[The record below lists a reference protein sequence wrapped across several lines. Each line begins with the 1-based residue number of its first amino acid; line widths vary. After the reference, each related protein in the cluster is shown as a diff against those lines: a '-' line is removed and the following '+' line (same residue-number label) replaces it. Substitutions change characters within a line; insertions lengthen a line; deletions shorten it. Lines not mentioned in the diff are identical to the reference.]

1 MQTHSRREEEKNPKQ
16 PECESAAP
24 TSHSWQHN
32 QHIRVK
38 VAWSPLS
45 DLLVVVSSNYHW
57 KNKKQQE
64 KKHMRLVSHFNCS
77 VSSSLS
83 SSTAVVCRFVDE
95 FIGHTTARRVWCWG
109 GLLSCN
115 GDSSQHHHHHRQ
127 IEIDGTD
134 SWHLTRFH
142 VCQIHNQIL
151 QIVERKQ
158 FANERIFFRA

>member
-1 MQTHSRREEEKNPKQ
+1 MPRNANIQQKRRGKNPKQ

-24 TSHSWQHN
+24 SSHSWQHN

-45 DLLVVVSSNYHW
+45 DLLVVASSNYHW
-57 KNKKQQE
+57 KNKKPTREE
-64 KKHMRLVSHFNCS
+64 KKQHMREVSRFNCS

-95 FIGHTTARRVWCWG
+95 FIGHTARRVWCWG
-109 GLLSCN
+109 GLRSCD
-115 GDSSQHHHHHRQ
+115 GDSSQHHRQ
-127 IEIDGTD
+127 IEIDSTD

-142 VCQIHNQIL
+142 VCHIHTT
-151 QIVERKQ
+151 RSCK
-158 FANERIFFRA
+158 